1 MELEQVQGFPAGRG
15 GIHSTLLHGHPAG
28 SSLISG

>member
-1 MELEQVQGFPAGRG
+1 MKLEPVQGFFWGGGRV
-15 GIHSTLLHGHPAG
+15 HSTLLHGHHAG